1 MSVDKFVIPFEK
13 LRVGILDSKALLPK
27 FREIFYALKPEV
39 DALEQYIETTSQVLD
54 NPPPVTIALLGST
67 GAGKSTLIN
76 RLVGAD
82 VLPNSGSKVCTA
94 GITRLKYLDSDE
106 FKITVTFSDLTSW
119 EQELRTL
126 DAIDIGEAVDGEPS
140 VDIEKKS
147 GKSQISREERER
159 FIAVYGLAAFDNF
172 VRTRDKKQLLLPPKV
187 LQAFNQKTLTL
198 TAKDSQ
204 EVLNIAKGYLVTTTS
219 ENQELVND
227 QLWPIVE
234 TVLIEGRFEAI
245 KHGSE
250 IVDLPGLND
259 PNPAREAKTFEYL
272 KVAKFIFIAYEAKR
286 QPTKDIRD
294 VLKSRDLMSSII
306 ASGKTH
312 ALTFIATKIDDF
324 SEDDQ
329 DFSHFTEDD
338 SMEMLALHRKKL
350 VNSKLDDALIEIAEE
365 VSEGAESQSERAS
378 IVEAITGSK
387 SFITS
392 ALDFSLLTK
401 KLQGVEP
408 KRTQPK
414 FASLV
419 DTEIPALRDHVNEL
433 TLRVGPEV
441 VFRRIHADVSAI
453 ANQMQLILNLEFAK
467 FIMQNQA
474 FTEKSKALQER
485 ITGITNEL
493 NSALDGLSIDFE
505 TAILDKSEDF
515 FLRIGKGLNAAP
527 RIQREISNFMR
538 GLHWM
543 TARAATSRGGRFY
556 SNSRGYI
563 DMVAE
568 VATPIIETIT
578 HPWSNFFGS
587 SMQDILEALQ
597 IHLSKDVEDFVIKV
611 RHSVDGGVQTDSI
624 ELIIKDLL
632 KSVDE
637 VSQDRILLAKT
648 QLTSEVESTRS
659 SLIELI
665 RDCVEKELTP
675 VFYRASEETGSGM
688 KIRMT
693 DAIVLAVGDVVPQA
707 FEKAHTEIQGVVNG
721 SMKRVKKL
729 IQEMT
734 QVIIKD
740 ARKVESIF
748 ARIENN
754 EKLFD
759 EESAKILDS
768 QVKLFS
774 KLINGIELEIE
785 PIEDLPLVV
794 AVKPML
800 ILDGSNV
807 ATEKSLTNKKVASLE
822 SLLSCKRAIENE
834 FPGHNLII
842 FVDATFKYDLLQS
855 DLAEF
860 ERLELDKSITRT
872 PGGIQADSIILKTA
886 KSNNARIITKDRYR
900 DWVKSYPI
908 IAEPGRLIA
917 PTYVPAADQWIF
929 QPRTRI

>member
-13 LRVGILDSKALLPK
+13 LRVGIQDSRSLLPK

-39 DALEQYIETTSQVLD
+39 DELENFINSTEQVLE

-94 GITRLKYLDSDE
+94 GITRLKYLDSDD
-106 FKITVTFSDLTSW
+106 FKITVTFSDLNSW
-119 EQELRTL
+119 EQELKTL
-126 DAIDIGEAVDGEPS
+126 DAIETDVTADEEQLGDA
-140 VDIEKKS
+140 KKDS

-159 FIAVYGLAAFDNF
+159 FIAVYGIAAFDNF
-172 VRTRDKKQLLLPPKV
+172 VKTRNKNQLVLPPKV
-187 LQAFNQKTLTL
+187 LDAFNQKTITL
-198 TAKDSQ
+198 TAKDSK
-204 EVLNIAKGYLVTTTS
+204 EVLNIAKSYLVTTTS
-219 ENQELVND
+219 ENEELVND

-259 PNPAREAKTFEYL
+259 PNPAREAKTFEFL
-272 KVAKFIFIAYEAKR
+272 KIAKFIFIAYEAKR

-294 VLKSRDLMSSII
+294 VLKSRDLMSAVI

-329 DFSHFTEDD
+329 DFSQFSEDD
-338 SMEMLALHRKKL
+338 SMEILALHRKKL
-350 VNSKLDDALIEIAEE
+350 VSSKLSAALLEIAEE
-365 VSEGAESQSERAS
+365 VSEGAESATEKAS
-378 IVEAITGSK
+378 LVDAITGSK
-387 SFITS
+387 SFVTS
-392 ALDFSLLTK
+392 ALDFSILTK
-401 KLQGVEP
+401 RQQGVQP
-408 KRTQPK
+408 KRTLPK
-414 FASLV
+414 FEHLA
-419 DTEIPALRDHVNEL
+419 DTEIPALREHVNEL

-441 VFRRIHADVSAI
+441 VFRRIHSDVSAI

-467 FIMQNQA
+467 FIMQNRA

-493 NSALDGLSIDFE
+493 DAALKFLSTDFE
-505 TAILDKSEDF
+505 AAIVDKSEDF
-515 FLRIGKGLNAAP
+515 FLRIGKGVNAAP
-527 RIQREISNFMR
+527 RIQREINNIMR

-543 TARAATSRGGRFY
+543 TARATTSRGGRFY

-578 HPWSNFFGS
+578 HPWSSFFGKS
-587 SMQDILEALQ
+587 LQDILEALQ
-597 IHLSKDVEDFVIKV
+597 IHLAKDVEDFVIKV
-611 RHSVDGGVQTDSI
+611 RHSVDSGIETDAV
-624 ELIIKDLL
+624 ELIIQELL
-632 KSVDE
+632 RSVDE
-637 VSQDRILLAKT
+637 VSQDRILLAKA
-648 QLTSEVESTRS
+648 QLGTEVENTRS

-665 RDCVEKELTP
+665 RDCVENELTP

-688 KIRMT
+688 KMRMT
-693 DAIVLAVGDVVPQA
+693 DSIVNAVGEVVPKA
-707 FEKAHTEIQGVVNG
+707 FENAHNEIKLVVDA

-748 ARIENN
+748 ARIENT

-759 EESAKILDS
+759 DEMAKSLDKLVKSIS
-768 QVKLFS
+768 QS
-774 KLINGIELEIE
+774 ISGIQLEVEALNEIQVISE
-785 PIEDLPLVV
+785 R
-794 AVKPML
+794 KPVL

-807 ATEKSLTNKKVASLE
+807 ATETGVDRRKVAKLKT
-822 SLLSCKRAIENE
+822 LLSCKRAIENE
-834 FPGHNLII
+834 YPGHELII
-842 FVDATFKYDLLQS
+842 FVDATFKFALETQDLPQ
-855 DLAEF
+855 F
-860 ERLELDKSITRT
+860 EEMERNKVLTRT
-872 PGGIQADSIILKTA
+872 PGGVEADSVILKTA
-886 KSNNARIITKDRYR
+886 KKNNAKIITSDRYR

-908 IAEPGRLIA
+908 ISEPGRIIA
-917 PTYVPAADQWIF
+917 PTHISATDQWVF